1 MIFFFIYYFIKKKN
15 KYFLVS
21 DKPSANHITRQ
32 KIVGACQFIRTIN
45 DQ

>member
-1 MIFFFIYYFIKKKN
+1 MIFFFIILLKKKKN
-15 KYFLVS
+15 YFLVS